1 MFFVFILYTRSGWDV
16 DWESGCI
23 SDFLGVQKWVTEY
36 TFAMVCDVKWG
47 FGRSDKKSKFPK
59 NAPFA
64 STFWW
69 LGCEWFWRVEVDD
82 LRSELPVVIVSD
94 VKEGFEEFL
103 VSEREVKFL
112 ILNIF
117 KEVLWVKSEVLGLF
131 Y

>member
-1 MFFVFILYTRSGWDV
+1 M
-16 DWESGCI
+16 
-23 SDFLGVQKWVTEY
+23 
-36 TFAMVCDVKWG
+36 
-47 FGRSDKKSKFPK
+47 
-59 NAPFA
+59 
-64 STFWW
+64 
-69 LGCEWFWRVEVDD
+69 
-82 LRSELPVVIVSD
+82 IVYD